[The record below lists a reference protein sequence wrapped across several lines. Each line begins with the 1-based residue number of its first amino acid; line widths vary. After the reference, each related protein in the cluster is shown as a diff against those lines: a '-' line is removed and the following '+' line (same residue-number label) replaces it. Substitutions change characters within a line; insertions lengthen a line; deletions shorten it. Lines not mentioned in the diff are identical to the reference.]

1 VTPPPVSAAVP
12 GAARRRRQAV
22 DGWAARS
29 IIRRAI
35 HDAWYRDDGRLGPPV
50 RRRLGRAVGRTLPGA
65 VAVLAA
71 AGVARGGFAGPGVGV
86 EAWGILVLLAA
97 AASSAAGRAV
107 RRSAEGRPARIGE
120 QLEIG
125 AIFVVGAAAVAQLA
139 SSGGGEGPLFP
150 LVYLTAAVA
159 VAFLSLPV
167 GLALVA
173 LAAALQLGVWWTS
186 GAPPADLPG
195 VLARVGFILLFAVLY
210 HAVLWARLAAAR
222 RNEREAVERRLRD
235 LDERAREMRLLSPRG
250 IDRGATGGEERALL
264 RGRAAAVQVEAAMA
278 GAMEVAEA
286 ALRSHTCALFLLSQD
301 DATLTLRE
309 CRSGSDHVA
318 RRPLPA
324 TEGALGSVLSRRAP
338 LRLAGDIRSATY
350 YEDATR
356 PRALLAAPLVDRRGG
371 HVRGVLVADRLE
383 DLPFD
388 DSDEH
393 LVARVAG
400 ELIRAVESE
409 RILIGLQAER
419 DEKELF
425 YGAIEQLN
433 RKSKTQD
440 VLEAAIDVAS
450 RIVQVDFG
458 AVTLHEPEESRRP
471 HRVVKAVTSSARG
484 WQTSELEGLRFSAQ
498 TGLVASAVRHGSTL
512 PGQGERVDR
521 MRVFD
526 EGTRLKGL
534 GSVRVFPL
542 KSGDQ
547 ALGTL
552 VVGSRRS
559 EAFEGEASRQLEV
572 IAMQVADAL
581 LRARLFEQTE
591 RLASTDG
598 LTGLHNHR
606 TFQARLDEQLRL
618 AQRHGKRLSLVLCDV
633 DRFKSV
639 NDAHGHPVGDLV
651 LRGVGRVLAGEARGT
666 DLVARYGG
674 EEFAIVMPE
683 TDGEGARII
692 AERVRV
698 RLEESIFPTEA
709 GPLRVTLSLGI
720 ATFPDDG
727 SEKARLVE
735 VADACLYHAKRTG
748 RNRIARSTDLSGNR
762 TPC

>member
-1 VTPPPVSAAVP
+1 VSPSPA
-12 GAARRRRQAV
+12 GAAAGAVRRRRQAV
-22 DGWAARS
+22 DGRGARN
-29 IIRRAI
+29 RI
-35 HDAWYRDDGRLGPPV
+35 HATLHGAWYRDDGRLGPPV
-50 RRRLGRAVGRTLPGA
+50 RRRLGRAAGRTLPA
-65 VAVLAA
+65 AAAVLAA
-71 AGVARGGFAGPGVGV
+71 AGVARRGFAGPGVRL
-86 EAWGILVLLAA
+86 EAWVVLILLGV
-97 AASSAAGRAV
+97 AASVASVRAV
-107 RRSAEGRPARIGE
+107 RRSAEGRTARVGE
-120 QLEIG
+120 QLEVG
-125 AIFVVGAAAVAQLA
+125 AIFVVGAAALAQLA

-159 VAFLSLPV
+159 VAFLSLSV

-173 LAAALQLGVWWTS
+173 LAAALQLGVWWSS
-186 GAPPADLPG
+186 GAPAADLPG

-222 RNEREAVERRLRD
+222 RNEREAVDRRLRD

-250 IDRGATGGEERALL
+250 IDRGASADQERTLL

-286 ALRSHTCALFLLSQD
+286 ALRSHTCALFLLSPD

-309 CRSGSDHVA
+309 CRSLSDHVA
-318 RRPLPA
+318 RQPLPA
-324 TEGALGSVLSRRAP
+324 AEGVLGSVISRRAP

-350 YEDATR
+350 YDDGTR
-356 PRALLAAPLVDRRGG
+356 PRALVAAPLVDRRGG

-383 DLPFD
+383 NLPFD
-388 DSDEH
+388 DSDEN
-393 LVARVAG
+393 LVMRVAG

-409 RILIGLQAER
+409 RILIGLQNER

-425 YGAIEQLN
+425 YAAIEQLN

-440 VLEAAIDVAS
+440 VLDAAIEVAS
-450 RIVQVDFG
+450 RIVQLDFG
-458 AVTLHEPEESRRP
+458 AVTLHEPEEARRP
-471 HRVVKAVTSSARG
+471 HRVVKAVTSSAQG
-484 WQTSELEGLRFSAQ
+484 WQPSEILGLRFSAQ
-498 TGLVASAVRHGSTL
+498 TGLVASAVRHGSSL
-512 PGQGERVDR
+512 PGPGERVER
-521 MRVFD
+521 MRIFD

-534 GSVRVFPL
+534 GSIRVFPL

-547 ALGTL
+547 TLGTM
-552 VVGSRRS
+552 VVGSRRPD
-559 EAFEGEASRQLEV
+559 AFEGEASRQLEV
-572 IAMQVADAL
+572 IALQVADAL

-618 AQRHGKRLSLVLCDV
+618 AQRHGKRLSVVLCDV

-651 LRGVGRVLAGEARGT
+651 LRGVGHVLAAEARGT

-692 AERVRV
+692 AERIRA
-698 RLEESIFPTEA
+698 RLEATTFPTDA

-727 SEKARLVE
+727 DEKARLVE
-735 VADACLYHAKRTG
+735 VADGCLYHAKRSG
-748 RNRIARSTDLSGNR
+748 RNRTVRSPDLSGGR

>member
-1 VTPPPVSAAVP
+1 MD
-12 GAARRRRQAV
+12 GQAV
-22 DGWAARS
+22 SSFIADV
-29 IIRRAI
+29 
-35 HDAWYRDDGRLGPPV
+35 WYRDDGRLGPPV
-50 RRRLGRAVGRTLPGA
+50 RRRLGRAVVRTLPGA

-71 AGVARGGFAGPGVGV
+71 AGVARGSFARPGIGPEQWVV
-86 EAWGILVLLAA
+86 LVLLGA
-97 AASSAAGRAV
+97 AASVSAVRAV
-107 RRSAEGRPARIGE
+107 RRSAEGRPARVGE

-125 AIFVVGAAAVAQLA
+125 TIFVVGAAALAQLA
-139 SSGGGEGPLFP
+139 AAGGGEGPLFP

-159 VAFLSLPV
+159 VSFLSLPV

-173 LAAALQLGVWWTS
+173 LAAALQLGVWWS
-186 GAPPADLPG
+186 AGAPPAGLPG

-210 HAVLWARLAAAR
+210 HAVLWARLAAAQ
-222 RNEREAVERRLRD
+222 RNEREAVDRRLRE

-250 IDRGATGGEERALL
+250 LDREQSGGEERALA

-286 ALRSHTCALFLLSQD
+286 ALRSHTCALYLLSAD
-301 DATLTLRE
+301 DATLSLRE

-318 RRPLPA
+318 RQPIPA
-324 TEGALGSVLSRRAP
+324 DEGVLGSVVARRAP
-338 LRLAGDIRSATY
+338 IRLSGEIRSATY
-350 YEDATR
+350 YDDGTR
-356 PRALLAAPLVDRRGG
+356 PRALVAAPLVDRRGG

-383 DLPFD
+383 DQPFD
-388 DSDEH
+388 EADEH
-393 LVARVAG
+393 LVTRVAG
-400 ELIRAVESE
+400 ELVRAVESE
-409 RILIGLQAER
+409 RVFLGLQAER

-433 RKSKTQD
+433 RKSKTEE
-440 VLEAAIDVAS
+440 VLDAAIEVAA
-450 RIVQVDFG
+450 RIVQLDFG
-458 AVTLHEPEESRRP
+458 AVTLFEPEEARRP
-471 HRVVKAVTSSARG
+471 HRVVKAVTSSPAG
-484 WQTSELEGLRFSAQ
+484 WQASELEGRRFSAE

-512 PGQGERVDR
+512 PGLGERVER
-521 MRVFD
+521 MRIFD
-526 EGTRLKGL
+526 EGTRLRGL
-534 GSVRVFPL
+534 GAVRVFPL
-542 KSGDQ
+542 KSGDRT
-547 ALGTL
+547 LGTM
-552 VVGSRRS
+552 VVGSRRAA
-559 EAFEGEASRQLEV
+559 AFDGEAARQLEV

-581 LRARLFEQTE
+581 VRARLFEQNE

-618 AQRHGKRLSLVLCDV
+618 SGRHGKRLSVVICDV

-651 LRGVGRVLAGEARGT
+651 LRGVARVLAGEARAT

-674 EEFAIVMPE
+674 EEFALVMPE
-683 TDGEGARII
+683 TDGEGARVI
-692 AERVRV
+692 AERIRT
-698 RLEESIFPTEA
+698 RLEEATFPTEA

-727 SEKARLVE
+727 AEKARLVE

-748 RNRIARSTDLSGNR
+748 RNRSARSIDLSAGR

>member
-1 VTPPPVSAAVP
+1 
-12 GAARRRRQAV
+12 
-22 DGWAARS
+22 
-29 IIRRAI
+29 
-35 HDAWYRDDGRLGPPV
+35 
-50 RRRLGRAVGRTLPGA
+50 
-65 VAVLAA
+65 
-71 AGVARGGFAGPGVGV
+71 
-86 EAWGILVLLAA
+86 
-97 AASSAAGRAV
+97 
-107 RRSAEGRPARIGE
+107 
-120 QLEIG
+120 
-125 AIFVVGAAAVAQLA
+125 
-139 SSGGGEGPLFP
+139 
-150 LVYLTAAVA
+150 
-159 VAFLSLPV
+159 VAFLSLSV

-186 GAPPADLPG
+186 GAPASGLPG

-222 RNEREAVERRLRD
+222 HNEREAVDRRLRD

-250 IDRGATGGEERALL
+250 LDRGASDGEERALL

-286 ALRSHTCALFLLSQD
+286 ALRSHTCALFLLSPD

-324 TEGALGSVLSRRAP
+324 AEGVLGSVISRRAT
-338 LRLAGDIRSATY
+338 LRLAGETRAATY
-350 YEDATR
+350 YEDGTR

-388 DSDEH
+388 DADEH
-393 LVARVAG
+393 LIARVAG

-425 YGAIEQLN
+425 YAAIEQLN

-440 VLEAAIDVAS
+440 VLDAAIEVAA
-450 RIVQVDFG
+450 RIVQLDFG
-458 AVTLHEPEESRRP
+458 AVTLHEPEEARRP
-471 HRVVKAVTSSARG
+471 HRVVKAVTSSPQG
-484 WQTSELEGLRFSAQ
+484 WQVSELLGVRFSAQ

-534 GSVRVFPL
+534 GSIRVFPL

-547 ALGTL
+547 TTGTL
-552 VVGSRRS
+552 VVGSRRPD
-559 EAFEGEASRQLEV
+559 AFEGDASRQLEV

-606 TFQARLDEQLRL
+606 TFQSRLDEQLRL
-618 AQRHGKRLSLVLCDV
+618 AQRHGKRLSVVLCDV

-651 LRGVGRVLAGEARGT
+651 LRGVGHVLAREARGT

-698 RLEESIFPTEA
+698 RLEATTFPTES

-727 SEKARLVE
+727 TEKSRLVE

-748 RNRIARSTDLSGNR
+748 RNRTVRSTDLSGGQ

>member
-1 VTPPPVSAAVP
+1 MSPAPAAAAA
-12 GAARRRRQAV
+12 GAGRRRRQAV
-22 DGWAARS
+22 DGRVARS
-29 IIRRAI
+29 GLA
-35 HDAWYRDDGRLGPPV
+35 DAWYRDDGLIGPPV
-50 RRRLGRAVGRTLPGA
+50 RRRIGRAVARVLPGGIA
-65 VAVLAA
+65 LLAA
-71 AGVARGGFAGPGVGV
+71 FAVTQGGFALPGIRP
-86 EAWGILVLLAA
+86 EEWGVLLLLGGAASVAA
-97 AASSAAGRAV
+97 ARAV
-107 RRSAEGRPARIGE
+107 RRSAEGRTARIGE

-125 AIFVVGAAAVAQLA
+125 AIFVVGAAALAQLT

-159 VAFLSLPV
+159 VSFLSLSV

-173 LAAALQLGVWWTS
+173 LAATLQLGVWWTS
-186 GAPPADLPG
+186 GAPPDHLPG

-222 RNEREAVERRLRD
+222 RNEREAVDRRLRE

-250 IDRGATGGEERALL
+250 IDRGSTRGEERSLL

-286 ALRSHTCALFLLSQD
+286 ALRSHTCALFLLSPD
-301 DATLTLRE
+301 DATMTLRE

-318 RRPLPA
+318 RRPIPA
-324 TEGALGSVLSRRAP
+324 GEGVLGTVVARRGPVRLS
-338 LRLAGDIRSATY
+338 GDIRTATY
-350 YEDATR
+350 YDDGTR
-356 PRALLAAPLVDRRGG
+356 PRALVAAPLVDRRGG
-371 HVRGVLVADRLE
+371 HVRGVLVADRL
-383 DLPFD
+383 DDQPFEE
-388 DSDEH
+388 SDEN
-393 LVARVAG
+393 LVTRVAG

-409 RILIGLQAER
+409 RILLGLQAER

-433 RKSKTQD
+433 RKSKTQE
-440 VLEAAIDVAS
+440 VLDAAIEVAA
-450 RIVQVDFG
+450 RIVQLDFG
-458 AVTLHEPEESRRP
+458 AVTLFEPEEARRP
-471 HRVVKAVTSSARG
+471 HRVVKAVTSSAQG
-484 WQTSELEGLRFSAQ
+484 WQVSEIEGRRFSAQ
-498 TGLVASAVRHGSTL
+498 TGLVASAVRHGSAL
-512 PGQGERVDR
+512 PGLGERVDR

-534 GSVRVFPL
+534 GAVRVFPL

-547 ALGTL
+547 TLGTM
-552 VVGSRRS
+552 VVGSRRV
-559 EAFEGEASRQLEV
+559 EAFEGEAARQLEV

-598 LTGLHNHR
+598 LTGLQNHR
-606 TFQARLDEQLRL
+606 TFQARLDEQLRV
-618 AQRHGKRLSLVLCDV
+618 AQRYGKRLSVVICDV
-633 DRFKSV
+633 DRFKAV

-651 LRGVGRVLAGEARGT
+651 LRGVAGVLAKEARET

-674 EEFAIVMPE
+674 EEFALVMPE
-683 TDGEGARII
+683 TDGEGALVI
-692 AERVRV
+692 AERIRK
-698 RLEESIFPTEA
+698 RLEEATFPTEA

-735 VADACLYHAKRTG
+735 VADGCLYHAKRSG
-748 RNRIARSTDLSGNR
+748 RNRSARSIDLSAGR